1 MSDTMQAQMLIE
13 ASLQK
18 LQHIQTSL
26 QQGCE
31 FPDWWVAKLTGA
43 HAYLDV
49 LCAAVYEIVEEEQEE
64 KEEEEQTDSEEMP
77 ESDED
82 SSPEAITEDMSDML
96 PPSYRMMSNA
106 P

>member
-31 FPDWWVAKLTGA
+31 LPDWWVAKLTGA

-49 LCAAVYEIVEEEQEE
+49 LCAAVYEIVEEQE
-64 KEEEEQTDSEEMP
+64 EEEEQMDSEEMT
-77 ESDED
+77 ESEED
-82 SSPEAITEDMSDML
+82 SSPEAITEDISDML

>member
-1 MSDTMQAQMLIE
+1 MSETMQSQMLVE

-31 FPDWWVAKLTGA
+31 LPDWWVAKLTGA

-49 LCAAVYEIVEEEQEE
+49 LCAAVYEIVEEQE
-64 KEEEEQTDSEEMP
+64 EEEEQVDSEEVT
-77 ESDED
+77 ESEED
-82 SSPEAITEDMSDML
+82 SSPEAITEDISDML